1 MIFRSASDFA
11 DNDDENPTIRR
22 FHHLSDVVLLWFY
35 MELCTMLSTGMNHG
49 DYEDIQG
56 GAMICAKA
64 PV

>member
-1 MIFRSASDFA
+1 MFPWEYLFPGTSIVAQYRA
-11 DNDDENPTIRR
+11 
-22 FHHLSDVVLLWFY
+22 
-35 MELCTMLSTGMNHG
+35 TGMNHG